1 VRRTGSRTTTLRDV
15 ARLADVHVSTAS
27 RALNGHTLALV
38 HPDTAER
45 VRAVAEYLGYQPNEL
60 ARGLKTSRSQ
70 TVGVLVPDLLNPVV
84 PPIVRGIAARL
95 RAAGYTVLLGN
106 ADHSGELERLYVDV
120 MRGRQVDGLIAGTAY
135 EGDEAL
141 LAVAKTG
148 LPVVLFNRSATDG
161 SISAAVPDDLRTAEL
176 AVGHLAELGHR
187 RIAHVAGPAT
197 TSTGARR
204 REGFEAALAR
214 HAVDPDPRLVAVA
227 TRYSAEE
234 GARCCHELLLR
245 GLDFTAV
252 VAANDLLALGCYDA
266 LAEAGLRCPADVSVV
281 GCNDMPFTERF
292 DPPLTTVNIS
302 HDRLGAAAAE
312 LLLELFDE
320 PNLPPREVVIE
331 PALVV
336 RKSTA
341 PPARGASEPS
351 EQT

>member
-1 VRRTGSRTTTLRDV
+1 V

-45 VRAVAEYLGYQPNEL
+45 VRAVAAYLGYQPNAL

-84 PPIVRGIAARL
+84 PPMVRGIAARL

-106 ADHSGELERLYVDV
+106 ADHSGELERLYIDV

-135 EGDEAL
+135 EGDQAL

-161 SISAAVPDDLRTAEL
+161 SISAAVPDDRRISEL
-176 AVGHLAELGHR
+176 AVEHLRALGHR

-197 TSTGARR
+197 MSTGVRR
-204 REGFEAALAR
+204 REGFEATFVR
-214 HAVDPDPRLVAVA
+214 HGFEADQRLVAVA
-227 TRYSAEE
+227 NRYSAEE
-234 GARCCHELLLR
+234 GARCCRELLLR
-245 GLDFTAV
+245 GLEFTAV

-266 LAEAGLRCPADVSVV
+266 LTEAGLRCPEDVSVV

-292 DPPLTTVNIS
+292 NPPLTTVNIA

-312 LLLELFDE
+312 LLLELFEE
-320 PNLPPREVVIE
+320 PGTPPREIVIE

-336 RKSTA
+336 RESTA
-341 PPARGASEPS
+341 SPPAGTRETS
-351 EQT
+351 